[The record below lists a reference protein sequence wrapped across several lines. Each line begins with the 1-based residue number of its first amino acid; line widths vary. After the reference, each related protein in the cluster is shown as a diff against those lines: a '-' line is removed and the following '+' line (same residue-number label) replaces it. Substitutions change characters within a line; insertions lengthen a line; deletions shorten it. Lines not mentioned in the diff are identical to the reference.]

1 MRDEEAEP
9 VEPADDEPGEPRPGA
24 AVRARGLGIRTR
36 RGWVFRDV
44 DVDLV
49 PGELVAVTGPSASGR
64 TSLLLALAGH
74 FRTTHGSVAVDRPTA
89 LGYVSRV
96 HEPEAGLTVL
106 EHVTER
112 LLLLGRAPWR
122 PRHRLAAARRVL
134 EDYPLDPG
142 TLGRDLDAYGS
153 HLLCLALA
161 QLRHP
166 GLIVV
171 DDADVALS
179 TAEHTALWKRLRRV
193 DATVVVACREVDPAL
208 PDRIV
213 TLPAAG
219 VQRVPDSP
227 ARHYRRH
234 R

>member
-1 MRDEEAEP
+1 M
-9 VEPADDEPGEPRPGA
+9 GTSGA
-24 AVRARGLGIRTR
+24 SVVARGLGVRAR

-44 DVDLV
+44 DVDAA
-49 PGELVAVTGPSASGR
+49 PGELIAVTGPSASGR

-74 FRTTHGSVAVDRPTA
+74 FRTTHGTVTVDGPTA
-89 LGYVSRV
+89 LGYVPRV

-112 LLLLGRAPWR
+112 LLLLGRAPWGR
-122 PRHRLAAARRVL
+122 GRRAETARRAI
-134 EDYPLDPG
+134 DGYPLDSG

-161 QLRHP
+161 QLRQP

-179 TAEHTALWKRLRRV
+179 AAEHTALWKRLRAAG
-193 DATVVVACREVDPAL
+193 ATVVVACREVDPGL

-213 TLPAAG
+213 ALPA
-219 VQRVPDSP
+219 RP
-227 ARHYRRH
+227 
-234 R
+234 